1 MKKNMVL
8 LLALIGLI
16 LVPVVVQQAS
26 ASMLPRPETIVSGSD
41 ANWNMKHGFKAEGLK

>member
-1 MKKNMVL
+1 MKNTVVL

-26 ASMLPRPETIVSGSD
+26 ASMLPRPETIVNGSD
-41 ANWNMKHGFKAEGLK
+41 AAWNARHR